1 MMLESRL
8 GQGTTFR
15 IIMPRVARGDPATT
29 DTLADGTAQWPN
41 RTMSST

>member
-15 IIMPRVARGDPATT
+15 IIMPRTAKRGTATSE
-29 DTLADGTAQWPN
+29 TLPDGTPQWPN

>member
-1 MMLESRL
+1 MMLDSKP

-15 IIMPRVARGDPATT
+15 IIMPK
-29 DTLADGTAQWPN
+29 TAKGGQPIETHRDRTASWPN

>member
-15 IIMPRVARGDPATT
+15 IIMPKIAKGEPTITDQAT
-29 DTLADGTAQWPN
+29 DGTPQWPN